1 MIEYINENTVVLK
14 PNPPKRQPRY
24 IKVVRKKPQKSNF
37 QKELEDQLSS
47 TVRATL
53 AGEVFLAKQLNR
65 SKKYFE
71 DYQGY
76 LQGKP
81 MPYRTASKYTKVLVP
96 R

>member
-14 PNPPKRQPRY
+14 PNPPKQQPRY

-37 QKELEDQLSS
+37 QKELEAQLSS
-47 TVRATL
+47 TVRSAI

-81 MPYRTASKYTKVLVP
+81 MPYRTASKYTKVLV
-96 R
+96 RE